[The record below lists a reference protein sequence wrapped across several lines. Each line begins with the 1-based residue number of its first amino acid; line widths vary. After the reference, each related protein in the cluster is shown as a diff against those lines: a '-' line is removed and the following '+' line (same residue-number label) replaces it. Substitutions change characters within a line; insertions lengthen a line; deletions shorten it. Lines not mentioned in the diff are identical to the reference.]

1 MKKFAD
7 NIAHIDT
14 HYTHTPTAFKN
25 GEQYNSAQEN
35 QGSAK
40 IFAFAQLN
48 QLSEQQTLELFAE
61 HYDSVIAD
69 PTGTA
74 HQNIRQFLKHGWQGI
89 TFEGQALTTK

>member
-7 NIAHIDT
+7 NIAHIDA
-14 HYTHTPTAFKN
+14 HYTHMPTAFKN

-40 IFAFAQLN
+40 IFAFAHLN
-48 QLSEQQTLELFAE
+48 QLTEQQTLELFAE

-74 HQNIRQFLKHGWQGI
+74 HQNIRQFLENGWQGI
-89 TFEGQALTTK
+89 NFEGQALTKK